1 MKDRVPV
8 NPGRVLITPENGSA
22 AYYATMTRADN
33 PTQEGTPLNKSS
45 LLTDTTAAK
54 LGLGADAV
62 PDDAFNVLSRF
73 HSGLGNEYVWKKAR
87 LETVYRISLGTRYNA
102 NIVQGFDSST
112 QITYYY
118 SDSVRISTDH
128 KVELISPSVKSVI
141 SGFEMGTA
149 LSGKYFYITTNRSP
163 FTAYEVYKCGTYAN
177 NAVGDNINAS
187 YQHVFVESLEE
198 PVLVSYVNSPNSN
211 AYPVDDGY
219 TYKAL
224 GQFGAKVQVATGSYT
239 GTGTAGSG
247 NKNSI
252 TFDFEPKLVF
262 VATAYT
268 AQLTNYYQGYFVR
281 GCATAYAFAGN
292 FSSNHNPSAPN
303 AAVLNVTWSGNGL
316 TWYHR
321 ANTPQAVAQLNGS
334 YTYHYVA
341 IG

>member
-1 MKDRVPV
+1 MQDRVPV
-8 NPGRVLITPENGSA
+8 NPGRVLIKPENGA
-22 AYYATMTRADN
+22 APYYATMTRADN
-33 PTQEGTPLNKSS
+33 PMQKGTPLNKAS
-45 LLTDTTAAK
+45 LLKDATAAK
-54 LGLGADAV
+54 FGLGTDAV

-73 HSGLGNEYVWKKAR
+73 HSELGNEYVWKKER

-102 NIVQGFDSST
+102 NIIPGFNSNT

-118 SDSVRISTDH
+118 SDSVRVSTDH

-141 SGFEMGTA
+141 SGLEMGTA
-149 LSGKYFYITTNRSP
+149 LSGKYFYITTDRSP

-219 TYKAL
+219 TYKSL

-239 GTGTAGSG
+239 GTGTYTSAGAVSIPVGFAPKIVFVYNTGFTEG
-247 NKNSI
+247 NKDVLQLVMMGEMYSIVGYKNGISIASGTGNNTNTGKITEWGDTVSFWANSG
-252 TFDFEPKLVF
+252 T
-262 VATAYT
+262 
-268 AQLTNYYQGYFVR
+268 YF
-281 GCATAYAFAGN
+281 
-292 FSSNHNPSAPN
+292 PN
-303 AAVLNVTWSGNGL
+303 KSGL
-316 TWYHR
+316 IYKWF
-321 ANTPQAVAQLNGS
+321 
-334 YTYHYVA
+334 A